1 MFSAIFKKDDNA
13 FIVLD
18 VYFKGMWEFDS
29 EHLKLYLQFLSERIR
44 DAHNVGRGEIA
55 RRFVDNAKELGTST
69 EKARE
74 VADFINDQRMPLL
87 TNYSPSHLCKRLDE
101 LQPGIL
107 TPPTPIVEVTAACNY
122 HCPWCYLPPAREVV
136 NTFTLEQFENNVVLP
151 LVREFGLLEWC
162 LTGGEPTLAPART
175 IAMAKIITRCT
186 EEELGRK
193 PLAIYLLTNGSY
205 LLENVAKFVKAGIN
219 CYQVALASPCAEKDA
234 KLRIYREDRHWFQNA
249 LEGLR
254 LAKSLGAVTE
264 VNMILQPMRD
274 PARSNVNDIREM
286 MTLANALKLNTLRVI
301 PAVPVGHAMQNCIT
315 FSRSEYHA
323 IRDAVR
329 DNMSLLEGTILDC
342 PLVQEIE
349 PDRSVYC
356 RAGTLWCYVNFRG
369 EVYPCNNLQ
378 DTRLVCSELTTRE
391 ESLAN
396 IWRTSPLLNLMRDY
410 NRRTLDERCM
420 GCEERFACA
429 GECRAM
435 TWARYGQVDLATKP
449 VTCFRDSEGYI
460 LSQARM

>member
-1 MFSAIFKKDDNA
+1 MFSAIFKTDDNS
-13 FIVLD
+13 FVVLD
-18 VYFKGMWEFDS
+18 VYFKGIWEFDS
-29 EHLKLYLQFLSERIR
+29 EHLRLYLQFLSERMR
-44 DAHNVGRGEIA
+44 SRTNRAETMRQ
-55 RRFVDNAKELGTST
+55 FVDSAKELGVAP

-74 VADFINDQRMPLL
+74 VATFVNDQNMPIA
-87 TNYSPSHLCKRLDE
+87 TNYSPSHLYNRLDE
-101 LQPGIL
+101 LQPGII

-136 NTFTLEQFENNVVLP
+136 NTFTLEQFENNVVVP

-175 IAMAKIITRCT
+175 IAMAQIIVQCT
-186 EEELGRK
+186 ERELGRK
-193 PLAIYLLTNGSY
+193 PLAIYILTNGSY
-205 LLENVAKFVKAGIN
+205 LLENVSNFVEAGIN
-219 CYQVALASPCAEKDA
+219 CYQLALSSPNPEKDA
-234 KLRIYREDRHWFQNA
+234 KLRCYREDHQWFQNA

-254 LAKSLGAVTE
+254 LAKRLGAVTE
-264 VNMILQPMRD
+264 INMILQPMTD
-274 PARSNVNDIREM
+274 PSRCNVDDIPEM
-286 MTLANALKLNTLRVI
+286 MKLANSLKLDTLRVI

-329 DNMSLLEGTILDC
+329 ASMSLLDKTVLDC
-342 PLVQEIE
+342 PVVQDIE

-378 DTRLVCSELTTRE
+378 DPRLLCSELTTRT

-396 IWRTSPLLNLMRDY
+396 IWRTSPLLHLMRDY
-410 NRRTLDERCM
+410 NRSTLDDRCI

-449 VTCFRDSEGYI
+449 VTCFRDSDRYQS
-460 LSQARM
+460 LPR